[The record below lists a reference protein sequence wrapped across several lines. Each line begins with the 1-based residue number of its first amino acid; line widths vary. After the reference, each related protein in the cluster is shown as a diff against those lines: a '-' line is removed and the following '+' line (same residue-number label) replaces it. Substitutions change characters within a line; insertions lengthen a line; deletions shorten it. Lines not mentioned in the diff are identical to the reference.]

1 MMTLTQAMA
10 KWGKSRAVIRRWI
23 AQGRLNTTKP
33 GRDIFILDEN
43 PPEPAQRGSL
53 TPYQRKAW
61 QK

>member
-1 MMTLTQAMA
+1 MMTIPQAVM
-10 KWGKSRAVIRRWI
+10 KWGRSRATIRRWI
-23 AQGRLNTTKP
+23 AQGRLSIQQP
-33 GRDIFILDEN
+33 GRDILILDEN